1 MHGRR
6 PAFLKVIAGCIL
18 AFGVPAAVAVAATPF
33 EQTYNAYRH
42 AGKVPPCQFSPATLQ
57 KAKSQVPPD
66 IEQYAP
72 DFPAALDA
80 ALQAQALGACG
91 KKTAATATGATS
103 TGTAGA
109 PATPTVPPASG
120 AAAPAGANATATP
133 APTPLPVSTA
143 TTIVAL
149 AAAKHGAGASSAPA
163 PVIALAIV
171 LIALALAALW
181 WSLTAWRGLEPRW
194 LVGARHAWS
203 EAGYRA
209 AGTWAEFTD
218 WVRLG
223 R

>member
-1 MHGRR
+1 MNGRR
-6 PAFLKVIAGCIL
+6 SGFVAFVL
-18 AFGVPAAVAVAATPF
+18 ACAVALGFAGAALAATPF

-42 AGKVPPCQFSPATLQ
+42 SGRVPPCQFSVDTLQ
-57 KAKSQVPPD
+57 KAKSEVPPD

-80 ALQAQALGACG
+80 ALQARALGACN
-91 KKTAATATGATS
+91 KHPSAATGAAVPVAPSGSGGQPPS
-103 TGTAGA
+103 TG
-109 PATPTVPPASG
+109 SG
-120 AAAPAGANATATP
+120 SGTTP
-133 APTPLPVSTA
+133 APTPYPSSGSTPVSNASLA
-143 TTIVAL
+143 THA
-149 AAAKHGAGASSAPA
+149 AGASSAPA

-171 LIALALAALW
+171 LVLMAMAALW

-209 AGTWAEFTD
+209 SGTWAEFTD